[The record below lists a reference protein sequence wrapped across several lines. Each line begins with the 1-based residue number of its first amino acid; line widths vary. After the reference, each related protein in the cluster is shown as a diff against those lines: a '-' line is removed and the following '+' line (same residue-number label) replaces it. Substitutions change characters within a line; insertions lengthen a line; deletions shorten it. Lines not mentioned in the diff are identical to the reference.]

1 MNEEDISWLKILRYV
16 RGESN
21 PAEHEEVQKWMAS
34 DADHEE
40 IILFVEKLLE
50 TPAESKEDWD
60 VDSAWLR
67 YNIRHGRDF
76 EKHDEEEVEEGEH
89 IAGSNEVQKEE
100 SEVSANKKPH
110 RFKWGLV
117 AAAAAMIS
125 LILLFTV
132 PMEREEPVSE
142 GQVPAH
148 KEIVSEHG
156 QRTHLRLSDGTRVIL
171 NAGSKIITPETFSDS
186 LRSVQLEGQAFFNVA
201 TDSVRPFLVV
211 TEHSVTEVLG
221 TQFDV
226 RAYSGDE
233 QVEVTVAEGKV
244 ALRAKQDTAN
254 LNSKEITQNQKGSLL
269 PAGIAEVTEVENLA
283 VHLGWTEGKLVFS
296 NQQFI
301 RVKKTLERYYNI
313 TIEIESDNGEQLRD
327 RQFTGSFTDSQPLEE
342 VLEAIALSLDMEY
355 RKAASKRSY
364 IVYNK

>member
-1 MNEEDISWLKILRYV
+1 MNEEDISWIKILRYV
-16 RGESN
+16 QGESS
-21 PAEHEEVQKWMAS
+21 PEEHAEVQKWIDS
-34 DADHEE
+34 DPDHEE

-76 EKHDEEEVEEGEH
+76 EEHDEEEEE
-89 IAGSNEVQKEE
+89 IAGLKAVQKKR
-100 SEVSANKKPH
+100 SEVSANKKTSK
-110 RFKWGLV
+110 FKWGMV
-117 AAAAAMIS
+117 AAAAAMITV
-125 LILLFTV
+125 ILLFTV
-132 PMEREEPVSE
+132 PGERGESVSE
-142 GQVPAH
+142 DRVPIN

-186 LRSVQLEGQAFFNVA
+186 LRRVQLEGQAFFNVA

-211 TEHSVTEVLG
+211 TDRSVTEVLG

-226 RAYSGDE
+226 RDYSEDE

-244 ALRAKQDTAN
+244 ALRAKQDTAKR
-254 LNSKEITQNQKGSLL
+254 NSREITQNQQGSLL

-283 VHLGWTEGKLVFS
+283 VHLGWTEGKLAFS
-296 NQQFI
+296 DQQFL
-301 RVKKTLERYYNI
+301 RVKRTLERYYNI
-313 TIEIESDNGEQLRD
+313 TIEIENSTGEQLKD
-327 RQFTGSFTDSQPLEE
+327 RRFTGSFTDSQPLEE
-342 VLEAIALSLDMEY
+342 VLEAIALSLEMEY
-355 RKAASKRSY
+355 REDTSSDNSY
-364 IVYNK
+364 TFFKK